1 MPNIKLVA
9 VDIGGTLID
18 DNNKIPLK
26 NIETL
31 KGLKELGI
39 KISLITARMFSST
52 KYISYSIDADYGVFG
67 NGNSVVSLSDSRLVF
82 SSIIP
87 SDDVN
92 KLIMFAK
99 KYNLYIH
106 LSSNFYEGSDEM
118 NYFLLKHNILNQ
130 NYPDNLKSNIIMF
143 DDIFDYQIKIDD
155 IVNVIFISEKNM
167 DKIYKML
174 KKEFS
179 YLSITEYNK
188 NLYENAINKKISYI
202 EVGNFQSTKATGLKI
217 LIDKL
222 GIDKDEVLVI
232 GDGIN
237 DIEMFEQFPN
247 SGCLANGNEL
257 AQENA
262 SYISKC
268 TNNEAGVSEI
278 IEHFIKRRSL

>member
-1 MPNIKLVA
+1 MANIKLIA
-9 VDIGGTLID
+9 VDIGGSLID
-18 DNNKIPLK
+18 DDNKIPIK
-26 NIETL
+26 NIESL
-31 KGLKELGI
+31 KKMKELGI

-67 NGNSVVSLSDSRLVF
+67 NGNSVVSLNNKEIF
-82 SSIIP
+82 YSSFIP
-87 SDDVN
+87 SSDVI

-99 KYNLYIH
+99 SNKLYIH

-130 NYPDNLKSNIIMF
+130 NYPNNLKSNIVMF
-143 DDIFDYQIKIDD
+143 DDIFDYQTKIDN
-155 IVNVIFISEKNM
+155 IINVIFVSEKNM

-174 KKEFS
+174 KKEFP

-188 NLYENAINKKISYI
+188 NLYEKAINKTISYI
-202 EVGNFQSTKATGLKI
+202 EVGKSCSTKATGLKI

-222 GIDKDEVLVI
+222 GINKDEVLVI

-237 DIEMFEQFPN
+237 DVEMFEQFPN
-247 SGCLANGNEL
+247 SGCLGNGDVRV
-257 AQENA
+257 QEKA